1 MCRCYYVPWYSQR
14 WVYLIIESPV
24 PIRPPC
30 EGVQGL
36 ATASWLSRVHLHN
49 DLPRLP
55 LLSHFLWLLSLLLS
69 FPIAFNISCLPVPYQ
84 ELCSQ
89 REFTCKTAVQ
99 SSVPFSE
106 KSAVKRAERWAGS
119 AWWSAFKL
127 LDALQ
132 WLKIVIFQSN
142 KHTIHELKLRIFLTV
157 LFHNLYLIWI
167 NKPFV
172 PPQTYLNLTDLIHQL
187 LFSSNNGLPYQNN
200 AFVL

>member
-1 MCRCYYVPWYSQR
+1 MRESRAWLQPHDSPGSTFTMICPASPYCPTFCDFSPFCY
-14 WVYLIIESPV
+14 L
-24 PIRPPC
+24 
-30 EGVQGL
+30 
-36 ATASWLSRVHLHN
+36 
-49 DLPRLP
+49 
-55 LLSHFLWLLSLLLS
+55 FLLL
-69 FPIAFNISCLPVPYQ
+69 FNISCLPVPYQ
-84 ELCSQ
+84 ELCAQ

-187 LFSSNNGLPYQNN
+187 PFSSNNGLPYHNN